1 MTDEPTPL
9 PIIAIVGRPNVG
21 KSRLFNRYAGH
32 RRALVHDLPG
42 VTRDRIAEEISL
54 LGRRILLVDTAGLD
68 TAETSG
74 LDAQVQ
80 SQARAAVKQ
89 ADAILFVVDAQSG
102 LLPQDEE
109 IARTLRRSDKPMAL
123 AVNKID
129 LPEHR
134 DRASEFYSLGFD
146 VLFPISAEHGSGAFE
161 VLEALVEAL
170 PNAPLDTETGEESGE
185 RSLLRE
191 GEDEIPD
198 YSEEPLDGN
207 FGGDRSEDLDSK
219 SGTTEHAIRI
229 AVVGRPNVGKSSLVN
244 RLLGEERVVVSEV
257 PGTTRDAID
266 SALEVDGQR
275 FVLVDTAG
283 LRRPGRRTAGV
294 ERVSALM
301 TVRALQRADVA
312 LLLVDAEEGI
322 GDQDAHIAN
331 LVRERGCAALVLANK
346 WDRVTGE
353 AGKKI
358 LEDIEHSLRFMSDV
372 PMLSISALTGAKV
385 GRLFP
390 AVRKVAEAGRRRIS
404 TAELNR
410 WLQETVRRHEP
421 ALGRRSGHARRP
433 IRFFYAAQIGVRPPT
448 FVFFCTQP
456 KSVQTAYRRYL
467 ENRLRERFDFEGT
480 SIRFRFRPRKR
491 RP

>member
-1 MTDEPTPL
+1 MSETTPL

-68 TAETSG
+68 TEESSD

-80 SQARAAVKQ
+80 IQARAAVKQ
-89 ADAILFVVDAQSG
+89 ADAILFVVDAQAG
-102 LLPQDEE
+102 LLPQDED

-146 VLFPISAEHGSGAFE
+146 SLFAISAEHGSGAFE

-170 PNAPLDTETGEESGE
+170 PNAPLDIVDEDDNAEH
-185 RSLLRE
+185 SLLRE

-207 FGGDRSEDLDSK
+207 FGGNRSEDVDPK
-219 SGTTEHAIRI
+219 PEQDEPPRDIRV

-244 RLLGEERVVVSEV
+244 RLLGEERVVVSDV

-266 SALEVDGQR
+266 AALEVDGQR
-275 FVLVDTAG
+275 FILVDTAG

-301 TVRALQRADVA
+301 TVRALQSADVA

-322 GDQDAHIAN
+322 GDQDAHIAS
-331 LVRERGCAALVLANK
+331 LVRDRGCAALVLANK
-346 WDRVTGE
+346 WDQVKGE

-358 LEDIEHSLRFMSDV
+358 LEDIEHGLRFMSDV
-372 PMLSISALTGAKV
+372 PMLSISALTGARV

-390 AVRKVAEAGRRRIS
+390 AVRKVAEAGRRRVS

-448 FVFFCTQP
+448 FLFFCTQP

-467 ENRLRERFDFEGT
+467 ENRLRERFDFAGT
-480 SIRFRFRPRKR
+480 SIRLRFRPRKR
-491 RP
+491 

>member
-1 MTDEPTPL
+1 MSETTPL

-68 TAETSG
+68 TEESSD

-89 ADAILFVVDAQSG
+89 ADAILFVVDAQAG
-102 LLPQDEE
+102 LLPQDED

-146 VLFPISAEHGSGAFE
+146 SLFAISAEHGSGAFE

-170 PNAPLDTETGEESGE
+170 PNAPLDIVDEDDNAEH
-185 RSLLRE
+185 SLLRE

-207 FGGDRSEDLDSK
+207 FGGDRSEDVDPK
-219 SGTTEHAIRI
+219 PEQDEPPRDIRV

-244 RLLGEERVVVSEV
+244 RLLGEERVVVSDV

-266 SALEVDGQR
+266 AALEVDGQR
-275 FVLVDTAG
+275 FILVDTAG

-301 TVRALQRADVA
+301 TVRALQSADVA

-322 GDQDAHIAN
+322 GDQDAHIAS
-331 LVRERGCAALVLANK
+331 LVRDRGCAALVLANK
-346 WDRVTGE
+346 WDQVKGE

-358 LEDIEHSLRFMSDV
+358 LEDIEHGLRFMSDV
-372 PMLSISALTGAKV
+372 PMLSISALTGARV

-390 AVRKVAEAGRRRIS
+390 AVRKVAEAGRRRVS

-433 IRFFYAAQIGVRPPT
+433 IRFFYAAQVGVRPPT
-448 FVFFCTQP
+448 FLFFCTQP

-467 ENRLRERFDFEGT
+467 ENRLRERFDFAGT
-480 SIRFRFRPRKR
+480 SIRLRFRPRKR
-491 RP
+491 

>member
-1 MTDEPTPL
+1 MSETPPL

-32 RRALVHDLPG
+32 RRALVHDVPG

-68 TAETSG
+68 TEESSD

-89 ADAILFVVDAQSG
+89 ADAILFVVDAQAG
-102 LLPQDEE
+102 LLPQDED

-146 VLFPISAEHGSGAFE
+146 SLFAISAEHGSGAFE

-170 PNAPLDTETGEESGE
+170 PNAPLDIEDKHDNAEH
-185 RSLLRE
+185 SLLRE

-207 FGGDRSEDLDSK
+207 FGGDRSEDVDPK
-219 SGTTEHAIRI
+219 PEQDEPPRDIRV

-244 RLLGEERVVVSEV
+244 RLLGEERVVVSDV

-266 SALEVDGQR
+266 AALEVDGQR
-275 FVLVDTAG
+275 FILVDTAG

-294 ERVSALM
+294 EQVSALM
-301 TVRALQRADVA
+301 TVRALQSADVA

-322 GDQDAHIAN
+322 GDQDAHIAS
-331 LVRERGCAALVLANK
+331 LVRDRGCAALVLANK
-346 WDRVTGE
+346 WDQVKGE

-358 LEDIEHSLRFMSDV
+358 LEDIEHGLRFMSDV
-372 PMLSISALTGAKV
+372 PMLSISALTGARV

-390 AVRKVAEAGRRRIS
+390 AVRKVAEAGRRRVS

-433 IRFFYAAQIGVRPPT
+433 IRFFYAAQVGVRPPT
-448 FVFFCTQP
+448 FLFFCTQP
-456 KSVQTAYRRYL
+456 KAVQTAYRRYL
-467 ENRLRERFDFEGT
+467 ENRLRERFDFAGT
-480 SIRFRFRPRKR
+480 SIRLRFRPRKR
-491 RP
+491 

>member
-1 MTDEPTPL
+1 MSETTPL

-68 TAETSG
+68 TEESSD

-80 SQARAAVKQ
+80 IQARAAVKQ
-89 ADAILFVVDAQSG
+89 ADAILFVVDAQAG
-102 LLPQDEE
+102 LLPQDED

-146 VLFPISAEHGSGAFE
+146 SLFAISAEHGSGAFE

-170 PNAPLDTETGEESGE
+170 PNAPLDIVDEDDNAEH
-185 RSLLRE
+185 SLLRE

-207 FGGDRSEDLDSK
+207 FGGNRSEDVDPK
-219 SGTTEHAIRI
+219 PEQDEPPRDIRV

-244 RLLGEERVVVSEV
+244 RLLGEERVVVSDV

-266 SALEVDGQR
+266 AALEVDGQR
-275 FVLVDTAG
+275 FILVDTAG

-301 TVRALQRADVA
+301 TVRALQSADVA

-322 GDQDAHIAN
+322 GDQDAHIAS
-331 LVRERGCAALVLANK
+331 LVRDRGCAALVLANK
-346 WDRVTGE
+346 WDQVKGE

-358 LEDIEHSLRFMSDV
+358 LEDIEHGLRFMSDV
-372 PMLSISALTGAKV
+372 PMLSISALTGARV

-390 AVRKVAEAGRRRIS
+390 AVRKVAEAGRRRVS

-448 FVFFCTQP
+448 FLFFCTQP

-467 ENRLRERFDFEGT
+467 ENRLRERFDSAGT
-480 SIRFRFRPRKR
+480 SIRLRFRPRKR
-491 RP
+491 

>member
-1 MTDEPTPL
+1 MSETPPL

-68 TAETSG
+68 TEESSD

-80 SQARAAVKQ
+80 IQARAAVKQ
-89 ADAILFVVDAQSG
+89 ADAILFVVDAQAG
-102 LLPQDEE
+102 LLPQDED
-109 IARTLRRSDKPMAL
+109 IARTLRRSNKPMAL

-146 VLFPISAEHGSGAFE
+146 SLFAISAEHGSGAFE

-170 PNAPLDTETGEESGE
+170 PNAPLDIVDEDDNAEH
-185 RSLLRE
+185 SLLRE

-207 FGGDRSEDLDSK
+207 FGGDRSEDVDPK
-219 SGTTEHAIRI
+219 PEQDEPPRDIRV

-244 RLLGEERVVVSEV
+244 RLLGEERVVVSDV

-266 SALEVDGQR
+266 AALEVDGQR
-275 FVLVDTAG
+275 FILVDTAG

-301 TVRALQRADVA
+301 TVRALQSADVA

-322 GDQDAHIAN
+322 GDQDAHIAS
-331 LVRERGCAALVLANK
+331 LVRDRGCAALVLANK
-346 WDRVTGE
+346 WDQVKGE

-358 LEDIEHSLRFMSDV
+358 LEDIEHGLRFMSDV
-372 PMLSISALTGAKV
+372 PMLSISALTGARV

-390 AVRKVAEAGRRRIS
+390 AVRKVAEAGRRRVS

-448 FVFFCTQP
+448 FLFFCTQP

-467 ENRLRERFDFEGT
+467 ENRLRERFDFAGT
-480 SIRFRFRPRKR
+480 SIRLRFRPRKR
-491 RP
+491 

>member
-1 MTDEPTPL
+1 MSETTPL

-68 TAETSG
+68 TEESSD

-80 SQARAAVKQ
+80 IQARAAVKQ
-89 ADAILFVVDAQSG
+89 ADAILFVVDAQAG
-102 LLPQDEE
+102 LLPQDED
-109 IARTLRRSDKPMAL
+109 IARTLRRSNKPMAL

-146 VLFPISAEHGSGAFE
+146 SLFAISAEHGSGAFE

-170 PNAPLDTETGEESGE
+170 PNAPLDIVDEDDNAEH
-185 RSLLRE
+185 SLLRE

-207 FGGDRSEDLDSK
+207 FGGDRSEDVDPK
-219 SGTTEHAIRI
+219 PEQDEPPRDIRV

-244 RLLGEERVVVSEV
+244 RLLGEERVVVSDV

-266 SALEVDGQR
+266 AALEVDGQR
-275 FVLVDTAG
+275 FILVDTAG

-301 TVRALQRADVA
+301 TVRALQSADVA

-322 GDQDAHIAN
+322 GDQDAHIAS
-331 LVRERGCAALVLANK
+331 LVRDRGCAALVLANK
-346 WDRVTGE
+346 WDQVKGE

-358 LEDIEHSLRFMSDV
+358 LEDIEHGLRFMSDV
-372 PMLSISALTGAKV
+372 PMLSISALTGARV

-390 AVRKVAEAGRRRIS
+390 AVRKVAEAGRRRVS

-433 IRFFYAAQIGVRPPT
+433 IRFFYAAQVGVRPPT
-448 FVFFCTQP
+448 FLFFCTQP

-467 ENRLRERFDFEGT
+467 ENRLRERFDFAGT
-480 SIRFRFRPRKR
+480 SIRLRFRPRKR
-491 RP
+491 